1 MKEVLSDVMS
11 VFWLFQGKVK
21 AIRRLSLLRSI
32 FTTNKLLLL
41 QEPSLWR
48 QPSLG
53 ESVAA
58 PLFQGTTVSL
68 SP

>member
-1 MKEVLSDVMS
+1 MQEVLSDVHS
-11 VFWLFQGKVK
+11 LFWLFQGKVK
-21 AIRRLSLLRSI
+21 AIRRLCLLQPT
-32 FTTNKLLLL
+32 FTTNKLLQL

-58 PLFQGTTVSL
+58 LLFRGTAVSQ

>member
-1 MKEVLSDVMS
+1 MKEVLSDVQS
-11 VFWLFQGKVK
+11 LFWLFQGKVK
-21 AIRRLSLLRSI
+21 AIRRLCLLQLI
-32 FTTNKLLLL
+32 FTTNKLLQL

-58 PLFQGTTVSL
+58 LLFRGTTVSQ

>member
-1 MKEVLSDVMS
+1 MKEVLSDVQS
-11 VFWLFQGKVK
+11 LFWLFQGKVK
-21 AIRRLSLLRSI
+21 AIRRLCLLQPI
-32 FTTNKLLLL
+32 CTTNRLLQL

-58 PLFQGTTVSL
+58 LLFRGTTVY
-68 SP
+68 